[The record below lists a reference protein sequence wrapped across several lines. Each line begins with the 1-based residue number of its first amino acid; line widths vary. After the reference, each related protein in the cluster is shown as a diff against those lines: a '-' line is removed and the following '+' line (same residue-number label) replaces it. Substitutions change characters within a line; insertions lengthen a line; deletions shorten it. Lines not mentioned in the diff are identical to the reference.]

1 MTDAV
6 NLQLG
11 EDGVLLAV
19 MELPGRPMNVVG
31 DALMQGIAQAVERMA
46 DPAVKGLVKK
56 AAEASA
62 KTARKAAPAKKS
74 AAAPAGNGRK
84 GWLGGRQGDVL
95 DKWYGEFAAAAGGT
109 TAGPPFFSAYPV
121 GRAPPPHLPPLLPPL
136 SGPNRKLFLP
146 GGLLDPADVPA
157 YLSGTLAGE

>member
-1 MTDAV
+1 MSALKV
-6 NLQLG
+6 N
-11 EDGVLLAV
+11 AFFKKSS
-19 MELPGRPMNVVG
+19 
-31 DALMQGIAQAVERMA
+31 
-46 DPAVKGLVKK
+46 PAPKK
-56 AAEASA
+56 AAAPA
-62 KTARKAAPAKKS
+62 KKAVAPAKKAIKAAPARKAAPAKKTAKAAPAKKS